1 MTSLPYGPALPATAP
16 CTQHTIYNH
25 TIPTTFKFT
34 HSPWQDLDAYVLTP
48 DASLPTHLQFCPFPT
63 STTKCLP
70 SRQRELVAHCITP
83 VAEKIVSA
91 EGVDIARWLSVYHLI
106 PRLLL
111 LSSLHKRMNINTPSA
126 CHPPSSTFMTPSRGR
141 RVGAPRDLAGDAFET
156 RVRAFLNGRFFE
168 LLSSTLDLTIAPNSP
183 QNQSHYPLDPPPPTR
198 SLRSRALEV
207 RDLVRVGEL
216 SRAVTRADAAQL
228 ANHSASTISSL
239 AQLHPDAPHPSDTP
253 APRTDILPPPL
264 ALKPPATPLC
274 DPLIISL
281 LCLRSCHS
289 RPQQTMVGGAMNTSS
304 GPSLSTQGET
314 DLLMLKTPLILLH
327 PLSQVAVPGL

>member
-1 MTSLPYGPALPATAP
+1 MARFRRICANSR
-16 CTQHTIYNH
+16 C
-25 TIPTTFKFT
+25 
-34 HSPWQDLDAYVLTP
+34 
-48 DASLPTHLQFCPFPT
+48 ASLPTHLQFCPFP
-63 STTKCLP
+63 TTKCLP

-126 CHPPSSTFMTPSRGR
+126 CHPPSSTFRTPSRGR

-168 LLSSTLDLTIAPNSP
+168 LLSTTLDLTIAPNSP

-264 ALKPPATPLC
+264 KPPATPLC
-274 DPLIISL
+274 DPLIITTMLTKLPLSSAADHGGWRYEHLKWTFSL
-281 LCLRSCHS
+281 DSGRD
-289 RPQQTMVGGAMNTSS
+289 RPSDAQD
-304 GPSLSTQGET
+304 SL
-314 DLLMLKTPLILLH
+314 DPILH